1 MSAEETI
8 AQCVRRA
15 LESVG
20 IGVSHVE
27 VTDYRPEAFG
37 NHVARVETAEGTI
50 VAIFDRQY
58 ELDVLESRIA
68 PERAHEIK
76 SALTAE
82 FGSASRVGL

>member
-1 MSAEETI
+1 MRAEETI

-15 LESVG
+15 LESIG

-27 VTDYRPEAFG
+27 VRDYSPEAFG

-58 ELDVLESRIA
+58 ELDLDSRIA
-68 PERAHEIK
+68 TERAPEIK
-76 SALTAE
+76 AALTAE
-82 FGSASRVGL
+82 LRAAVQAGL